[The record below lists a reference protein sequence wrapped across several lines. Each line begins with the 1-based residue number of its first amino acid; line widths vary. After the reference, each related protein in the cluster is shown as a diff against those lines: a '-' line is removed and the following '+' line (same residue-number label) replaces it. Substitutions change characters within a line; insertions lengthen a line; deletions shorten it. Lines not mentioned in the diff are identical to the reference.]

1 MLKVNT
7 LPKAHE
13 SRFPTIRL
21 PNGNVVKF
29 SHTNRKHLT
38 VCELMAFH
46 SVKMGIKTPKPPSP
60 CTTWTPSVAGP
71 RAWNTLPDAIRRCS
85 SPDTFKRSL
94 KTHLYIQSYF

>member
-7 LPKAHE
+7 FPKAHE

-46 SVKMGIKTPKPPSP
+46 SVKMGIKTPKPLPL
-60 CTTWTPSVAGP
+60 VRRGP
-71 RAWNTLPDAIRRCS
+71 HPWPDRVLGTLCLMRFVGAH
-85 SPDTFKRSL
+85 
-94 KTHLYIQSYF
+94 HLTLSNAH